1 MSTIRNPEKF
11 DPRCVQ
17 DCEATGHPL
26 HKVGDRVYHGGS
38 GETGIVVRTWLNET
52 LQCQECYV
60 CFDDG
65 GNPEQEPGDCAPYI
79 LTYLCSTLV
88 LIKDGDEPP
97 EPWSLVDD
105 SWDTE
110 E

>member
-1 MSTIRNPEKF
+1 
-11 DPRCVQ
+11 
-17 DCEATGHPL
+17 
-26 HKVGDRVYHGGS
+26 VYHGGS